1 MQFLL
6 KIVFIVGVI
15 ILAYWSFDAIQL
27 YDEYLKLQKESL
39 DCIRLTN
46 EEGCPDKYNKFVEEV
61 KFNPVF
67 KFLQDTN

>member
-1 MQFLL
+1 M
-6 KIVFIVGVI
+6 
-15 ILAYWSFDAIQL
+15 AYWSFDAIQL

-46 EEGCPDKYNKFVEEV
+46 EEGCPDKYNQFVEEV